1 VGVAS
6 GARSQIGILPA
17 LHQNEFDSSSQ
28 PWSLSLGLIV
38 LLKLFMDAASPKE
51 FDLEMVIIREPI
63 VVAPNTRLIELLRTI
78 EQQFNPSTPAVLATP
93 DLSDTDNRIRA
104 SCLLVATD
112 RQFLGQITPLDLLR
126 FWTLLQN
133 QGEMSH
139 ITAANAMS
147 PTPLILRQTDL
158 TPDRLEQ
165 LRRTTSYCQ
174 DCIPILGAL
183 DQPVGLLS
191 LLRLALHWQPQ
202 PSAVSPSPP
211 PNQQPQLRHTLEQAL
226 KQTLEQTELV
236 IWVTTLN
243 LSQVIYISPSYE
255 RLWQNSAAALYQ
267 NPASFLDQIH
277 VDDRQRVRTTLASLS
292 NGETIESFQI
302 VNSDGT
308 VRWIRDRI
316 IIITGAPSIGTPS
329 TDIFNTDT
337 SASKSLVLDQSE
349 KRIYQVVHIMEDM
362 TTQQQTR
369 IEIQQLL
376 EQQQQFNQLRSCFVA
391 MTSHEFRTPLTVI
404 SSSVSILQ
412 QYGSQLE
419 ESKKQRHL
427 QRIQNKV
434 NQIIQWLDQS
444 LLYNRLDVSQFEFNP
459 TPVELVQFCA
469 NLVEEL
475 QMCMTQHTIQFSA
488 QANGLINWSDETL
501 LHYILTNLLSNSVKF
516 SPQGSTIR
524 FNLIC
529 RRETMEFQIQDE
541 GIGIPFADQ
550 SKLFESF
557 YRASNVNNL
566 PGTGLGLAIVKKCV
580 ELHQGEIT
588 FTSQEGVGSTF
599 TVAIPLN
606 LRGR

>member
-1 VGVAS
+1 
-6 GARSQIGILPA
+6 
-17 LHQNEFDSSSQ
+17 
-28 PWSLSLGLIV
+28 
-38 LLKLFMDAASPKE
+38 
-51 FDLEMVIIREPI
+51 
-63 VVAPNTRLIELLRTI
+63 
-78 EQQFNPSTPAVLATP
+78 
-93 DLSDTDNRIRA
+93 
-104 SCLLVATD
+104 
-112 RQFLGQITPLDLLR
+112 
-126 FWTLLQN
+126 
-133 QGEMSH
+133 
-139 ITAANAMS
+139 
-147 PTPLILRQTDL
+147 
-158 TPDRLEQ
+158 
-165 LRRTTSYCQ
+165 
-174 DCIPILGAL
+174 
-183 DQPVGLLS
+183 
-191 LLRLALHWQPQ
+191 
-202 PSAVSPSPP
+202 
-211 PNQQPQLRHTLEQAL
+211 
-226 KQTLEQTELV
+226 
-236 IWVTTLN
+236 